1 MEPTLP
7 HNHAPQR
14 VIQTRRQYNT
24 WVVDESIED
33 YALRY
38 APKSVRQWSLW
49 TVTNTALAAVSFLAM
64 EALGATMLW
73 QYGFSNAFWALVI
86 VSIIIFLTSWPIGYY
101 AAKYNLDID
110 LLKAIVNRLR
120 AGELL
125 DESQRDHDLSG
136 NHKGY
141 RECHIQPD
149 WLLVYQI
156 KQDILTLVLART
168 GTHSDIF

>member
-1 MEPTLP
+1 ML
-7 HNHAPQR
+7 
-14 VIQTRRQYNT
+14 
-24 WVVDESIED
+24 D
-33 YALRY
+33 
-38 APKSVRQWSLW
+38 VRFGSQFKKDLK
-49 TVTNTALAAVSFLAM
+49 LA
-64 EALGATMLW
+64 
-73 QYGFSNAFWALVI
+73 
-86 VSIIIFLTSWPIGYY
+86 
-101 AAKYNLDID
+101 KKRHLDID

-156 KQDILTLVLART
+156 KQDILTLVQARP
-168 GTHSDIF
+168 GTLSVIF

>member
-1 MEPTLP
+1 ML
-7 HNHAPQR
+7 
-14 VIQTRRQYNT
+14 
-24 WVVDESIED
+24 D
-33 YALRY
+33 
-38 APKSVRQWSLW
+38 VRFGAQFKKDLK
-49 TVTNTALAAVSFLAM
+49 LA
-64 EALGATMLW
+64 
-73 QYGFSNAFWALVI
+73 
-86 VSIIIFLTSWPIGYY
+86 
-101 AAKYNLDID
+101 KKRHLDID
-110 LLKAIVNRLR
+110 LLKTIVNRLR

-125 DESQRDHDLSG
+125 DENQRDHDLSG